1 MSIADPTVKAIV
13 LATTYTIITLLYI
26 ATLAVLKLKHNM
38 KTDAKAKLSIG
49 MFLFGFILSSATW
62 IADVIIEVDDHPYYI
77 IIEGFDSFA
86 S

>member
-1 MSIADPTVKAIV
+1 MRVVENIDKAIV
-13 LATTYTIITLLYI
+13 LATAYTIITLLYI

-49 MFLFGFILSSATW
+49 MFLFGFVLSSATW
-62 IADVIIEVDDHPYYI
+62 IADLIIEADDHPYYI
-77 IIEGFDSFA
+77 ILEGSDFLA